1 MKRTYW
7 IVRNDW
13 TDAAPSFAH
22 KRQDSITKFCKWYD
36 YDRGQWQKLRKE
48 GWRCE
53 KVELKAVK

>member
-13 TDAAPSFAH
+13 TDST
-22 KRQDSITKFCKWYD
+22 KSLSVNRSNSIARFTSWIGVKKEEWH
-36 YDRGQWQKLRKE
+36 RLRKE